1 MWQKVSQ
8 SGEFVIVSLT
18 WLAYFLSNDYLSYIN
33 SLGFFLLLFLS
44 DEEPMLETLDY
55 TICIGNTP
63 TFLYFD
69 LYLYSAYAGHHVY
82 YTLRSYCQP
91 RLGAIVSWVLKQI
104 PEVSILFLANQN
116 LLSKSW
122 WRNCCL
128 SSNSKSKIKFEPF
141 YKNPYKKIILANLEK
156 SRFIYTPGNTG
167 NIFLQLATE
176 HCCVASWKALLHVL
190 PPTSNIV
197 TQHNFVV
204 ASWKKI
210 CWKK

>member
-1 MWQKVSQ
+1 
-8 SGEFVIVSLT
+8 
-18 WLAYFLSNDYLSYIN
+18 
-33 SLGFFLLLFLS
+33 
-44 DEEPMLETLDY
+44 MLETLDY

-167 NIFLQLATE
+167 NIFLQLAMQQ
-176 HCCVASWKALLHVL
+176 CCVPSWRKMLLVSLHLNEKRELIVARILL
-190 PPTSNIV
+190 PPLNFPTPSPQTSFRVPDTPWGGEGRVKRLTILYK
-197 TQHNFVV
+197 
-204 ASWKKI
+204 AILWS
-210 CWKK
+210 